1 VSGFGRDGGGRGHR
15 PPGSGHQPEAEGVDH
30 PLRMLHEDPR
40 VALALYRKIKIQRK
54 ARAEAERAGAGTK
67 IPTGGGAPLPAETR
81 KRMEGQ
87 LGADLSGVSVH
98 TGAESAKAADE
109 LGARAMTI
117 GTDVHFGASE
127 FAPGTKEGDRLL
139 AHELAH
145 VVQGQ
150 RSGVQRKA
158 DEGDEETGPEVSQPD
173 EPAEK
178 EADQV
183 ADQVAGNLHDG
194 SPQGEASESEQ
205 QHGGEEPEA
214 KEPTTQVAPAL
225 AAKLD
230 PAKIHLAGKDP
241 LRGSQRDQMGR
252 GPEAGAMHVGNA
264 VQAGVQKSPQHHVLP
279 QEKRAWFAAFGVNVD
294 EFCVNVDQAH
304 HEALHK
310 MGWNDQIMVAM
321 EEAKAAANGKL
332 TPKLIEKTARKLM
345 ATFKISHLPFVK
357 YGSERPE

>member
-1 VSGFGRDGGGRGHR
+1 
-15 PPGSGHQPEAEGVDH
+15 
-30 PLRMLHEDPR
+30 LRLLHEDPR

-54 ARAEAERAGAGTK
+54 AQAEAERAGAGTK

-87 LGADLSGVSVH
+87 LGADLSGVAVH

-194 SPQGEASESEQ
+194 SPRGEASESEQ

-214 KEPTTQVAPAL
+214 KEPTTQAAPAL

-230 PAKIHLAGKDP
+230 PGKIHLAGKDP
-241 LRGSQRDQMGR
+241 LRGSQREQMGS
-252 GPEAGAMHVGNA
+252 GPEVGAMHVGNA
-264 VQAGVQKSPQHHVLP
+264 VQAGVQASPQHHVFP
-279 QEKRAWFAAFGVNVD
+279 QEHRTWFAERGVDVD
-294 EFCVNVDQAH
+294 EFCITLEQSH
-304 HEALHK
+304 HEAIHAK
-310 MGWNDQIMVAM
+310 PPGDAKGPAADEARKWEWNAAIMGALRR
-321 EEAKAAANGKL
+321 EEQVRGRKL
-332 TPKLIEKTARKLM
+332 VRDEMIATARRLM
-345 ATFKISHLPFVK
+345 PD
-357 YGSERPE
+357 YGLKGEFERYRGAK